1 LPVVTSK
8 EVQPGAEKVGSRE
21 AKMRSGRGI
30 SAHSSM
36 CVWVAVASTAV
47 FSVVG

>member
-1 LPVVTSK
+1 MPVVTSK
-8 EVQPGAEKVGSRE
+8 DVQPGAEKVGSRD
-21 AKMRSGRGI
+21 AKTRSGRGM

-47 FSVVG
+47 SAVVG